1 MDIEYIK
8 EKIYHTDEKRKIQPG
23 EYLSADVINILRDG
37 NTNDRTACFA
47 PTDIG
52 NPKEPCLFD
61 CEINCSTCNTL
72 TIRSITKTALFD
84 YLKNRKPIL
93 CNSCMDSQIRKN
105 QEDKENLKEVQQNR
119 KNQIIKNTD
128 MYIESYLTPNLKWD
142 KELPLYAREQL
153 IINRND
159 VDYNKVTQA
168 IKSMSYKD
176 FLSTLYWEIISAYK
190 KYKENY
196 KCALCG
202 NNKNLATHHKT
213 YDRHGREH
221 EYIVFKEDL
230 IVLCK
235 DCHSKFHDKL

>member
-1 MDIEYIK
+1 M
-8 EKIYHTDEKRKIQPG
+8 
-23 EYLSADVINILRDG
+23 SADVINILRDG
-37 NTNDRTACFA
+37 NTNDRIACFA
-47 PTDIG
+47 PTDTG

-61 CEINCSTCNTL
+61 CEIGCSKCGTL
-72 TIRSITKTALFD
+72 MVRSITKTALFD

-93 CNSCMDSQIRKN
+93 CNDCLSEKINKD
-105 QEDKENLKEVQQNR
+105 QEDKKKYKEKQQNL
-119 KNQIIKNTD
+119 KNQINKNTD
-128 MYIESYLTPNLKWD
+128 SYIEFYLTPNLKWD

-153 IINRND
+153 IVNRND
-159 VDYNKVTQA
+159 IDYNKVIQA

-176 FLSTLYWEIISAYK
+176 FLSTPYWEAISAYK
-190 KYKENY
+190 KSKENY

-221 EYIVFKEDL
+221 EYTVIKEDL